1 MRTVDPVKH
10 EAKRQEVLKA
20 ARRCFMRDG
29 FRSASISA
37 ICTEAGMSPGHLYHY
52 FESKEAI
59 MGAIIEMML
68 ASATERFSQTMTS
81 SDALAAL
88 IAEMQQTRMG
98 KNGGRHTLFVD
109 MLAEA
114 GRNQELARI
123 LQVHSR
129 GMQQLLADFLR
140 NGQTQGRID
149 SSLDADTAAALLIG
163 VVDGCKIMAIRGLP
177 QDQNKVIELL
187 QTLIK
192 RFLTPPVTT

>member
-1 MRTVDPVKH
+1 
-10 EAKRQEVLKA
+10 
-20 ARRCFMRDG
+20 
-29 FRSASISA
+29 
-37 ICTEAGMSPGHLYHY
+37 MSPGHLYHY

-88 IAEMQQTRMG
+88 IAEMQHTRMG

-129 GMQQLLADFLR
+129 GMQKLLADFLR